1 MSNVLHRYWRPS
13 TFGGQVGM
21 DLVESATL
29 KRLICENLIKN
40 GVKQDCPE
48 HIAFTV
54 PEIHD
59 SNPVKREADEL

>member
-1 MSNVLHRYWRPS
+1 MANPLHRYWRPS

-48 HIAFTV
+48 NIAFTV
-54 PEIHD
+54 PENQD
-59 SNPVKREADEL
+59 SNFVKSKADEL